1 MLTGGYMNAS
11 TPTPHHI
18 FRELIEILD
27 QIRRQ
32 SVLSVNSMQQKK
44 MFGLTMRQASAIAQ
58 VQLLMEKEPQGIALK
73 VLAKHLQMTVP
84 ATSLLVESMVG
95 KGFFERNPNPTD
107 RRAVCIRLSSKGM
120 ELFDEVYANFHKA
133 IDTRAAKLTAEELA
147 TLVGIVAKLRD

>member
-1 MLTGGYMNAS
+1 MNAA
-11 TPTPHHI
+11 TTTPHVI
-18 FRELIEILD
+18 FRELMDILD
-27 QIRRQ
+27 QLRRK

-58 VQLLMEKEPQGIALK
+58 VQLLMEKEPQGVALK
-73 VLAKHLQMTVP
+73 VLAKQLQMTVP

-120 ELFDEVYANFHKA
+120 ELFDEVYANFNLA
-133 IDTRAAKLTAEELA
+133 IDERATILSDEDLQALA
-147 TLVGIVAKLRD
+147 GIVTKLRG

>member
-1 MLTGGYMNAS
+1 MNAA
-11 TPTPHHI
+11 TTTPHVI
-18 FRELIEILD
+18 FRELMDILD
-27 QIRRQ
+27 QLRRK

-58 VQLLMEKEPQGIALK
+58 VQLLMEKEPQGVALK
-73 VLAKHLQMTVP
+73 VLAKQLQMTVP

-120 ELFDEVYANFHKA
+120 ELFDEVYANFHLA
-133 IDTRAAKLTAEELA
+133 IDERATVLSEADLQALA
-147 TLVGIVAKLRD
+147 AIVAKLRG

>member
-1 MLTGGYMNAS
+1 MTSGYMNAAM
-11 TPTPHHI
+11 PTPHLV

-27 QIRRQ
+27 QIRRK
-32 SVLSVNSMQQKK
+32 SVLSVNTMQQKK

-58 VQLLMEKEPQGIALK
+58 VQLLTEKEPQGVALK

-84 ATSLLVESMVG
+84 ATSLLVEAMVG

-120 ELFDEVYANFHKA
+120 ELFDEVYANFHRA
-133 IDTRAAKLTAEELA
+133 IDERAAKLSEEELA
-147 TLVGIVAKLRD
+147 ALASVVAKLRG

>member
-1 MLTGGYMNAS
+1 MTSGYMNAA
-11 TPTPHHI
+11 TPTPHLV

-27 QIRRQ
+27 QLRRQ
-32 SVLSVNSMQQKK
+32 SVLSVNTMQQKK

-58 VQLLMEKEPQGIALK
+58 VQLLTAKEPQGVALK

-84 ATSLLVESMVG
+84 ATSLLVEAMVG

-120 ELFDEVYANFHKA
+120 ELFDEVYANFHRA
-133 IDTRAAKLTAEELA
+133 IDERAAKLNEEELA
-147 TLVGIVAKLRD
+147 TLASVVAKLRG

>member
-1 MLTGGYMNAS
+1 MNAS
-11 TPTPHHI
+11 VTTPHVV

-27 QIRRQ
+27 RLRRQ

-58 VQLLMEKEPQGIALK
+58 VQLLMEKEPQGVALK
-73 VLAKHLQMTVP
+73 VLAKQLQMTVP

-107 RRAVCIRLSSKGM
+107 RRAVCIRLSEKGM
-120 ELFDEVYANFHKA
+120 ELFDEVYANFNHA
-133 IDTRAAKLTAEELA
+133 IDERAAELTEADITA
-147 TLVGIVAKLRD
+147 IAAVVAKLRG